1 MDLGQGTRLVWNSVK
16 STLSSVEPQGGGD
29 GGHNLA
35 DQLGQVGVRRS
46 LDVQVF
52 PADVVDGLV
61 VHHEGAV
68 GVLEG
73 GVVVRIELYGSTTAV
88 DTQRVAS
95 GHQSLLVKNLIETSV
110 RINRRVRRRS
120 RTCS

>member
-1 MDLGQGTRLVWNSVK
+1 MYD
-16 STLSSVEPQGGGD
+16 VELP
-29 GGHNLA
+29 
-35 DQLGQVGVRRS
+35 
-46 LDVQVF
+46 
-52 PADVVDGLV
+52 PADVVDCLV

-95 GHQSLLVKNLIETSV
+95 GHQSLLKK
-110 RINRRVRRRS
+110 
-120 RTCS
+120 

>member
-1 MDLGQGTRLVWNSVK
+1 MIEDTIWPISLVRLGY
-16 STLSSVEPQGGGD
+16 
-29 GGHNLA
+29 
-35 DQLGQVGVRRS
+35 VGRS
-46 LDVQVF
+46 FDVQVF

-110 RINRRVRRRS
+110 WINRRVRRRS

>member
-1 MDLGQGTRLVWNSVK
+1 MRTQSGRSAWSGWGTSV
-16 STLSSVEPQGGGD
+16 SRCPG
-29 GGHNLA
+29 
-35 DQLGQVGVRRS
+35 
-46 LDVQVF
+46 F

-110 RINRRVRRRS
+110 RTNRRVRRRS
-120 RTCS
+120 LLVPEEVIRRVQVS